1 MDVFEAIADERR
13 ALADD
18 LTGLPPDRQRT
29 PSLCARWTVHD
40 VLAHLTMPMEVSLP
54 AFAVAM
60 VVAGG
65 NYDRANERL
74 TRRLARR
81 PFAENVDVLRR
92 KADVRFTPPG
102 AGPEAPLTDALVH
115 ALDIRRPLGLHR
127 DVPEDCVRTA
137 LAHLMT
143 APSGVVPKGVL
154 QGLRFEAT
162 DLDWAHG
169 EGPVVRDSV
178 DDLLLLCTGRVVAL
192 ETATGEGVS
201 VLRGRLA

>member
-1 MDVFEAIADERR
+1 MDVFEATADERR

-18 LTGLPPDRQRT
+18 LTGLPADRQRT

-92 KADVRFTPPG
+92 GADVRFTPPG

-115 ALDIRRPLGLHR
+115 ALDIRRPLGLR
-127 DVPEDCVRTA
+127 RQVPEGSMRTA

-143 APSGVVPKGVL
+143 APSGVVPRGVL
-154 QGLRFEAT
+154 RGLRFEAT
-162 DLDWAHG
+162 DLDRTYG
-169 EGPVVRDSV
+169 EGPVVRGSG
-178 DDLLLLCTGRVVAL
+178 DDLLLACTGRAVGL
-192 ETATGEGVS
+192 ETLTGDGVE
-201 VLRGRLA
+201 VLRGRLL